1 MNKYRIETFY
11 MTITTRKSVIKLE
24 NKGEKAENLTF
35 KI

>member
-24 NKGEKAENLTF
+24 KQGGKSREVD
-35 KI
+35 I